1 MTTNIKNVKNAA
13 KIKKSRIDPLSILLG
28 LALGSISIYIIVRDM
43 KNPNKPNTTRIYDEK
58 YDVGVSYREARMDG
72 PIRTRPV
79 RSYRQL
85 GMLVRNMGNGEQERL
100 ALFGRRTHVSST
112 RWNYIAK
119 NQSNGNYI
127 QLTQNGNSCEDV
139 SPGCRE
145 LTNGSK
151 INIYGKEYEV
161 FIYD

>member
-1 MTTNIKNVKNAA
+1 MSTNVKNGNKVKRLISASNA
-13 KIKKSRIDPLSILLG
+13 FSLFLG
-28 LALGSISIYIIVRDM
+28 LVLVGASIYIIVRDM
-43 KNPNKPNTTRIYDEK
+43 QKTNKSVRTYDDK

-79 RSYRQL
+79 RGYRQL

-127 QLTQNGNSCEDV
+127 QLTQNGDKCEAV

>member
-1 MTTNIKNVKNAA
+1 MTVKRSVANNAVNG
-13 KIKKSRIDPLSILLG
+13 LSIMLG
-28 LALGSISIYIIVRDM
+28 LSLLIVSIYIIVRDS
-43 KNPNKPNTTRIYDEK
+43 KKRNDSSSNTVTRKYDER

-79 RSYRQL
+79 RGYRQL
-85 GMLVRNMGNGEQERL
+85 GMLVRNMGMGEQERL

-127 QLTQNGNSCEDV
+127 QLTQNGDRCEAV

-151 INIYGKEYEV
+151 INIYGKEYDV

>member
-1 MTTNIKNVKNAA
+1 MTTNVKNVKN
-13 KIKKSRIDPLSILLG
+13 IKNAGINGLTIFFVLILF
-28 LALGSISIYIIVRDM
+28 SVSIYIIVRES
-43 KNPNKPNTTRIYDEK
+43 NKSNKSVRKYDDK

-79 RSYRQL
+79 RGYRQL
-85 GMLVRNMGNGEQERL
+85 GMLVRNMDMGDQERL

-127 QLTQNGNSCEDV
+127 QLTQNGDRCEAV

-151 INIYGKEYEV
+151 IKIYGKEYEV
-161 FIYD
+161 FIYE